1 MTVRVISG
9 PAPIVTPVDVL
20 GSHTSDDA
28 KIIAL
33 IAAVQAGIDGP
44 TGWLGR
50 ALGKQ
55 TLELT
60 RAGFHRSIRLPYL
73 PVTDIVSVKYLD
85 EAGGEQTVDEANYRL
100 AANTVF
106 FAPSSVLPATQ
117 CSDDAVTIQYEAG
130 YETEVVPASA
140 KHAVIIGVQHLRQL
154 TSDQSL
160 FLRSEDIEGVGE
172 FTYTV
177 SEAAGLVV
185 KTATEALLKPLRVY
199 SL

>member
-1 MTVRVISG
+1 MTVRVITSPVPIIT
-9 PAPIVTPVDVL
+9 PADLP
-20 GSHTSDDA
+20 GGHASNDA
-28 KIIAL
+28 LITAL
-33 IAAVQAGIDGP
+33 IAAVQASIDGP

-50 ALGKQ
+50 SLGEQ

-60 RAGFHRSIRLPYL
+60 RAGFYRSIRLPYL
-73 PVTDIVSVKYLD
+73 PVTDIVSVKYRD
-85 EAGGEQTVDEANYRL
+85 DAGGEQTVDPANYRL
-100 AANTVF
+100 AANTAF
-106 FAPSSVLPATQ
+106 FAPAYALPKTQ
-117 CSDDAVTIQYEAG
+117 CSDDAVTIQYKAG
-130 YETEVVPASA
+130 YALAGVPASA
-140 KHAVIIGVQHLRQL
+140 KHAVIVGVQHLKAL

-185 KTATEALLKPLRVY
+185 KSAVEALLRPLRVY

>member
-9 PAPIVTPVDVL
+9 PAPIVSPADVP
-20 GSHTSDDA
+20 GGHAADDA
-28 KIIAL
+28 KITAL

-50 ALGKQ
+50 ALGEQ

-73 PVTDIVSVKYLD
+73 PVIEVVSVKYRD
-85 EAGGEQTVDEANYRL
+85 AAGAEQTVDASDYRR
-100 AANTVF
+100 AANTVG
-106 FAPSSVLPATQ
+106 FAPSFAFPATQ
-117 CSDDAVTIQYEAG
+117 CADDAVTVQYKAG
-130 YETEVVPASA
+130 YDAAAVPASA
-140 KHAVIIGVQHLRQL
+140 KQAVIIGVQHLRSM
-154 TSDQSL
+154 TSDQNL
-160 FLRSEDIEGVGE
+160 FLRSEEVEGVGT

-185 KTATEALLKPLRVY
+185 KSAIEMLLQPLRVY
-199 SL
+199 WL